1 MPHLMTPPLAGVLAL
16 AVEPVVCP
24 PHIWADAGA
33 LEASARTVAVKAR
46 EMRMIISS
54 AVVMNVTRW
63 ASEQDS
69 QKCERTQSGA
79 LIGLAGSS

>member
-33 LEASARTVAVKAR
+33 LEASARTVRAR
-46 EMRMIISS
+46 EMRMIIFS
-54 AVVMNVTRW
+54 AVVMKRN
-63 ASEQDS
+63 SLGF
-69 QKCERTQSGA
+69 RTGLTILRTNQSGA
-79 LIGLAGSS
+79 LIGLAVSS